1 MVKLENVIVAPVKPI
16 FCQRHFNDTFN
27 EQKKM
32 LKILFSIGST
42 VTIKKSNLPLKSAQL
57 NSLNFFKLC
66 WRYLQDNDT
75 LKTTELP
82 IHRSSKIPKRY
93 KRNAIFGDLHRAKR
107 MSTNFDAEVSY
118 FIEKF
123 RKADYPL
130 HFCNSIVTDFI
141 KSTNDLQDSY
151 IIKPNLLEYQ
161 KPFIVIEIPFCDR
174 NEKKSKYFF

>member
-1 MVKLENVIVAPVKPI
+1 MQFLVI
-16 FCQRHFNDTFN
+16 FT
-27 EQKKM
+27 EQ
-32 LKILFSIGST
+32 
-42 VTIKKSNLPLKSAQL
+42 
-57 NSLNFFKLC
+57 
-66 WRYLQDNDT
+66 
-75 LKTTELP
+75 
-82 IHRSSKIPKRY
+82 
-93 KRNAIFGDLHRAKR
+93 